1 VLTRSCVCHHRLRE
15 AVNVTIGPHWAEI
28 KNSARYANT
37 VRVVLV
43 LCGTAR
49 IRGSV
54 PTRRCGWRCL
64 FAELKRTQNFTIN
77 SVLS

>member
-1 VLTRSCVCHHRLRE
+1 
-15 AVNVTIGPHWAEI
+15 VNVTIGPHWAEI

-49 IRGSV
+49 IMCSV
-54 PTRRCGWRCL
+54 PARGVVG
-64 FAELKRTQNFTIN
+64 AVY
-77 SVLS
+77 VLN